1 MLEKCSELGA
11 WVPRD
16 SRAREEGRV
25 LALAWGQAGLGTYHT
40 WLPWLRLLPERLLLP
55 GLQLWG
61 GREPL
66 RNPTGSGGRR
76 LCLPHTYPKELEPLS
91 APHPQLPEHS
101 EAQSILPCTS
111 LLQSPFP
118 QFPTWNS
125 GSRERGAPGTP
136 PTPAPI
142 P

>member
-1 MLEKCSELGA
+1 MLEKRSELGA

-16 SRAREEGRV
+16 SRAWEEGRV
-25 LALAWGQAGLGTYHT
+25 LALAWGQARLGTYRT

-76 LCLPHTYPKELEPLS
+76 CAYRTLTRKCWNPSLHPTPSSLSTLKPSLYSPAPPLS
-91 APHPQLPEHS
+91 RA
-101 EAQSILPCTS
+101 
-111 LLQSPFP
+111 LQ
-118 QFPTWNS
+118 
-125 GSRERGAPGTP
+125 
-136 PTPAPI
+136 
-142 P
+142 